1 MDNITHAFIGA
12 AMAECAVPKRA
23 SPRARTVF
31 MCAGVIAA
39 NAPDVDL
46 LYSGVIEEPLG
57 YLLHHRGHSHTLV
70 GVGVLGFLIWSG
82 LRLLP
87 QARLAIRGMEL
98 RWLALVAVALAGHV
112 LMDTANGYG
121 THLGYPFWS
130 GWVYGDAVFVLEPWL
145 WAILGAVLA
154 LNAGRNWRVVIALLT
169 LVPIGA
175 LIQVGLLQA
184 GVAAVVIVAAGVAA
198 VAMRRWSR
206 TTRAAA
212 ALIATAAI
220 VVVMS
225 GISRAAKDQARRVIA
240 DPSGGDVIDVTA
252 DANPGAPWCWAMLVL
267 QQVPSR
273 SGDALVARRA
283 TLSLLPGIW
292 PAASC
297 ASARLGAG
305 WSTET
310 LRSADFVLHRQW
322 TIDVEELRALYA
334 GNCRARAW
342 LQFGR
347 IPYVSNG
354 SIVDLR
360 FENPIGQNFTPMA
373 LDPERECPKYVTNW
387 ELPRRDVLAAP
398 LRSP

>member
-12 AMAECAVPKRA
+12 AMAECAVPRSA

-46 LYSGVIEEPLG
+46 LYSGIIEEPLG
-57 YLLHHRGHSHTLV
+57 YLLHHRGHSHTLP

-82 LRLLP
+82 LRRLP
-87 QARLAIRGMEL
+87 HARVAIRGMES
-98 RWLALVAVALAGHV
+98 RWLALVAVALVGHV

-121 THLGYPFWS
+121 AHLWYPFWS

-145 WAILGAVLA
+145 WAILGAALA
-154 LNAGRNWRVVIALLT
+154 LNAGRIWRVVIALLT
-169 LVPIGA
+169 LVPIVA
-175 LIQVGLLQA
+175 LIVIGLLQA
-184 GVAAVVIVAAGVAA
+184 GMAAVVVAVVGTGA
-198 VAMRRWSR
+198 VMARRWPQS
-206 TTRAAA
+206 TRAAS

-220 VVVMS
+220 VVVMT
-225 GISRAAKDQARRVIA
+225 GISRAAKDHARRAIA
-240 DPSGGDVIDVTA
+240 EPSGGEVIDITA
-252 DANPGAPWCWAMLVL
+252 DANPAVPWCWAVLVL
-267 QQVPSR
+267 QQATDR
-273 SGDALVARRA
+273 STDALVARRA
-283 TLSLLPGIW
+283 TLSLLPRIW
-292 PAASC
+292 PATSC
-297 ASARLGAG
+297 ASARLGVG

-310 LRSADFVLHRQW
+310 RRSPDFVLHRQW
-322 TIDVEELRALYA
+322 TIDLEELRALYA

-347 IPYVSNG
+347 VPYVSNG

-360 FENPIGQNFTPMA
+360 FENPIGQNFTPMS
-373 LDPERECPKYVTNW
+373 LDAGRECPKYVTNW